1 LKLGFRFIRAVVAA
15 NSDDYRCGGGG
26 GGGDVA
32 EPCAVGGAEGAGHWR
47 IGLSEEEEED
57 VAGRG
62 GDGVLPL
69 SHTMGHTIRG
79 LFF

>member
-1 LKLGFRFIRAVVAA
+1 
-15 NSDDYRCGGGG
+15 
-26 GGGDVA
+26 VA

-79 LFF
+79 LFFLKKEPRLFRNRTTTKHTNNELCFFRKSI